1 MQLGRGLAEVLAA
14 LLTKILT
21 EKAGI
26 HRSEQY
32 HMGMT
37 HVIAEGCLLTKGC
50 KRVKS
55 SRMTPVPC

>member
-37 HVIAEGCLLTKGC
+37 PGDRRGMPADQGMLTSESLKG
-50 KRVKS
+50 
-55 SRMTPVPC
+55 

>member
-26 HRSEQY
+26 HRSEQC

-37 HVIAEGCLLTKGC
+37 PVSAEVCLPAKGC
-50 KRVKS
+50 
-55 SRMTPVPC
+55 